1 MESDSVKVWQPFR
14 EGICKLRS
22 KSCNAI
28 TYRYEE
34 PYIVIEAAHPH
45 QCMSNAVWNGGVIEA
60 ATHFINYRVPLS
72 YESDEPLVE
81 YKELL
86 QDRELTPQHTIGLMT
101 AAKLSHA
108 AIAEYSCD
116 RFAMSVIATA
126 GTSNAARAGVARN
139 TYCGYIAGTI
149 NIFVFIDAR
158 VKQSAIVNAF
168 MTATEA
174 KSAALADLKI
184 VEQSNGLI
192 ATGTTTDALVI
203 AVSQQAGYTDEYIY
217 AGTATDLGCKLAEL
231 VYSAVYECVRTQAHT
246 SFEQS

>member
-1 MESDSVKVWQPFR
+1 MGIDTVKVSQPFR
-14 EGICKLRS
+14 EGICELHS

-34 PYIVIEAAHPH
+34 PYIVIEAVHPH
-45 QCMSNAVWNGGVIEA
+45 ECMSNAVWNGGVIEA

-72 YESDEPLVE
+72 YENDEPLVE
-81 YKELL
+81 YKELI
-86 QDRELTPQHTIGLMT
+86 QDRQLTPQHTIGLMT

-108 AIAEYSCD
+108 AIAEFNCEQ
-116 RFAMSVIATA
+116 FAMSVMVTA
-126 GTSNAARAGVARN
+126 GTSNAARAGAARN
-139 TYCGYIAGTI
+139 TYSGYTAGTI

-158 VKQSAIVNAF
+158 VKQAAIVNAF

-174 KSAALADLKI
+174 KSAALADLNI
-184 VEQSNGLI
+184 VEQNNGLI

-203 AVSQQAGYTDEYIY
+203 AVSQQADYADEYIY
-217 AGTATDLGCKLAEL
+217 AGTATDIGCKLAEL